1 MPEKDSLAGSIIGE
15 AGERWEFVGLKPEK
29 DSLAG
34 SIGEAGE
41 R

>member
-1 MPEKDSLAGSIIGE
+1 MPEKDSLTGSIGE
-15 AGERWEFVGLKPEK
+15 AGGRWEFVGLKPEK

>member
-1 MPEKDSLAGSIIGE
+1 MQ
-15 AGERWEFVGLKPEK
+15 EK

-41 R
+41 RWEFVGLKQEKDSLAGSIAGEVAAR